1 MPQRNYAAIAILLL
15 IYLLPV
21 STPSVAASTTSSWWT
36 HLIYPFFHANIFH
49 LLANIYALWFIRPTW
64 AILLTAWAIAVA
76 SSWITPVPVVG
87 FSSMIYA
94 IWGMNMLNASQKS
107 WIIFLAINFITIFLP
122 GMGWMVHFSAFTIG
136 LLYSY
141 FKRLSNEYRRACNRR

>member
-1 MPQRNYAAIAILLL
+1 MPQRNYATIAILLL

-64 AILLTAWAIAVA
+64 AILLTAWSIAVA

-122 GMGWMVHFSAFTIG
+122 SMGWMVHFSTFTIG